1 MLTKSHIKH
10 LNDLRQKKA
19 VRDEYGMFI
28 AEGPKVVEEL
38 LHIENI
44 EADEV
49 FATDEWLFP
58 RHELVKERSRFF
70 MEVRPHELERISGL
84 KTPNQVFAVFYKPD
98 FAGHPNLRGNLSI
111 LLDEIQDPGNL
122 GTIIRIADWFGIQN
136 IICSQTCADA
146 FAPKVVQSTMG
157 SLGRVRVEYAD
168 LNSIIS
174 QNPDLPVYAAALDGT
189 SIYNQAAVTEGFLLI
204 GNEAR
209 GVSSGLLEK
218 SFRKIT
224 IPRIGQAESLNAA
237 VATGIILSHI
247 CGSR

>member
-19 VRDEYGMFI
+19 VRDEYGMFV

-44 EADEV
+44 EADEI

-70 MEVRPHELERISGL
+70 MEVRPQELERISGL
-84 KTPNQVFAVFYKPD
+84 KTPNQVFGVFYKPD
-98 FAGHPNLRGNLSI
+98 FAGQPKLRGKLSI
-111 LLDEIQDPGNL
+111 MLDGVQDPGNL

-136 IICSQTCADA
+136 VICSPTCADA

-157 SLGRVRVEYAD
+157 SLGRVRVEYTELSELISLNAD
-168 LNSIIS
+168 LPI
-174 QNPDLPVYAAALDGT
+174 YAAALDGT
-189 SIYNQAAVTEGFLLI
+189 SIYKQPPVKEGFLLI

-209 GVSSGLLEK
+209 GVNHELLEK
-218 SFRKIT
+218 ATHRIT
-224 IPRIGQAESLNAA
+224 IPRVGNAESLNAA
-237 VATGIILSHI
+237 VAAGIILSHI
-247 CGSR
+247 SGSR